1 MNDIHPRIIRIGA
14 GLAVLASLLAFVARS
29 AQGQSPTVQRLSL
42 GEAARLAA
50 VQTASVQSAQYHVQE
65 AQARVTQSRSSLLP
79 RVSAVP
85 VWTSHT
91 LNSASFGFD
100 FPAQPGQ
107 PPLLDPDGQI
117 IGPVKLF
124 DFRGEAS
131 QTLYDPGAT
140 GRVRTARASVNA
152 ASADVATAAEQSAT
166 NAAFIYIRSLRG
178 DAAVEARI
186 ADSTLAND
194 LLGIARDQLTAGVG
208 IALDVTRAQAQLFAA
223 RAQLIV
229 ARNDRDRSRLDLKR
243 ALNLSLD
250 TPIELTDSLDSL
262 AAPVT
267 AEEQSVME
275 LAMKNRPDV
284 RAIDAQLGVAEQQI
298 AAIRATR
305 LPTVGVFGN
314 DGANGIGLNHLLNT
328 YNYGVQVTWPVFEGG
343 HREGQIQEQQAVSRD
358 IDLRRRDLRQQ
369 VALEVRSAL
378 LDIASAREQVDAAR
392 GRQQVAE
399 QEVEQARDRF
409 RAGVAGNTDV
419 VIALTSLNA
428 ARTGL
433 IDALTAFQTARVSL
447 ARAEGIVSQLR

>member
-14 GLAVLASLLAFVARS
+14 GLAVLAALVAFVTRS

-42 GEAARLAA
+42 GEAAHLAA
-50 VQTASVQSAQYHVQE
+50 VQTAGVQSAQYRVQE

-85 VWTSHT
+85 NWTGHT
-91 LNSASFGFD
+91 VNSASFGFD
-100 FPAQPGQ
+100 FPTQPGQ
-107 PPLLDPDGQI
+107 PPLLDPNGQI
-117 IGPVKLF
+117 IGPVRLF
-124 DFRGEAS
+124 DFRGDAS
-131 QTLYDPGAT
+131 QTLYDPGAM
-140 GRVRTARASVNA
+140 GRVRTARASVIA
-152 ASADVATAAEQSAT
+152 ASADVATVAEQAAT
-166 NAAFIYIRSLRG
+166 NAALIYIRSLRG
-178 DAAVEARI
+178 EAAVQARV

-194 LLGIARDQLTAGVG
+194 LLGIARDQLEAGVG

-243 ALNLSLD
+243 ALNLTLD
-250 TPIELTDSLDSL
+250 TPIELTDSLASL
-262 AAPVT
+262 AAPIA

-298 AAIRATR
+298 ATIRATR

-343 HREGQIQEQQAVSRD
+343 HRQGQVEEQQAVSRD

-369 VALEVRSAL
+369 VALDVRGAL
-378 LDIASAREQVDAAR
+378 LDIASAREQADAAR
-392 GRQQVAE
+392 SRQQVSE

-409 RAGVAGNTDV
+409 RAGVAGNSDV

-433 IDALTAFQTARVSL
+433 IDALTALQTARVSL
-447 ARAEGIVSQLR
+447 ARAEGMVSQLR